1 MNKKSN
7 SEYKKKKKEKR
18 KIKQDIKNSSQIG
31 HEESIKKM
39 NDLWDKYE
47 DKPAHLPVRNNDDIL
62 LDTMM
67 ISHILVVKND
77 YDEDDEDFRYV
88 NVKFNKQ
95 KSKNIVEKIKKRLH
109 KYNSKLILLDRIEQE
124 TISMKIDKYNKTYTN
139 EDIENALF
147 EISKNYEKIKVDY
160 LNKEIIDAERI
171 YLEEKYVNPNT
182 GEPLSLVDCILLKV
196 HVTQALLSHPASLF
210 TSDSTLQK
218 ATLSEGRGTM
228 GIYGVGIR
236 FGDKEEVKRME
247 QERLEDQGIEGEK
260 LDVEK
265 MKQEKLDVE
274 KMKQEKL
281 DEKNNPLRIRY
292 RLCPKCKIN
301 YIEGNK
307 CPKCKK

>member
-1 MNKKSN
+1 MTKKSN
-7 SEYKKKKKEKR
+7 SGYKKKKKEKR

-47 DKPAHLPVRNNDDIL
+47 DKPAHLPVKNSDDIL

-124 TISMKIDKYNKTYTN
+124 TISMKIEKYNKTYTN
-139 EDIENALF
+139 EDIEDALF
-147 EISKNYEKIKVDY
+147 EIGNYEKIKVDY

-171 YLEEKYVNPNT
+171 YLEEKYKNPNT
-182 GEPLSLVDCILLKV
+182 AEPLSLVDCILLKV

-265 MKQEKLDVE
+265 MKQEKLD
-274 KMKQEKL
+274 
-281 DEKNNPLRIRY
+281 EKNNPLRIRY

>member
-1 MNKKSN
+1 MKNKSN
-7 SEYKKKKKEKR
+7 REFLKKKKEKR
-18 KIKQDIKNSSQIG
+18 KIKQDIKNSPQMG

-47 DKPAHLPVRNNDDIL
+47 DKPAHLPVKNSDDIL

-77 YDEDDEDFRYV
+77 YDEDDKDFRYL

-95 KSKNIVEKIKKRLH
+95 ESENIVEKIKKRLL
-109 KYNSKLILLDRIEQE
+109 KYNSKLILLDRIEKE
-124 TISMKIDKYNKTYTN
+124 TISMKYTKYNKTYTN
-139 EDIENALF
+139 ENIEDALF
-147 EISKNYEKIKVDY
+147 EIGNYEKIKVDY

-171 YLEEKYVNPNT
+171 YLEEEYKNPNT
-182 GEPLSLVDCILLKV
+182 AEPLSLVDCILLKV
-196 HVTQALLSHPASLF
+196 HVTQALLSRPASLF
-210 TSDSTLQK
+210 TSDATLQK

-228 GIYGVGIR
+228 GIDGVGIR

-247 QERLEDQGIEGEK
+247 QERLEDQGIEGER

-265 MKQEKLDVE
+265 MKQERLDVE

-281 DEKNNPLRIRY
+281 DEKNNSLRIRY